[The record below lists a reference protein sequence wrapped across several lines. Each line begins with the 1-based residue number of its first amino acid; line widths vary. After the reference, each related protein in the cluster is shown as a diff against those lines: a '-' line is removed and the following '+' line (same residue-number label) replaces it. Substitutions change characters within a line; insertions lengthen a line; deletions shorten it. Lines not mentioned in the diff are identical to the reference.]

1 MTTVSLKQVSKVFP
15 GTDGSPFPVLE
26 ETSLEVPSGSF
37 TAIVGPSGCGKSTLL
52 RLVAGLAAPSG
63 GTVSI
68 NGAPVR
74 GVQNTIGFLFQHDAL
89 LPWKTAF
96 DNVALGLRFR
106 GVREEEV
113 RDRCQDWIAR
123 VGLKGFERH
132 YPAQLSGGMRKRAA
146 LAQMLI
152 CDPDLL
158 LMDEP
163 FASLDAQTRVLLQ
176 QDLLLLCGG
185 GAKTILFV
193 THDLE
198 EAVALADTV
207 VVMRAG
213 PRSGVKAT
221 YPTGLPRPRDVLQV
235 KSHPRFAALCRTVWR
250 DLAEEVTKIYGDRDA
265 VSSWNI

>member
-1 MTTVSLKQVSKVFP
+1 MTTIVLQQVSKVFP
-15 GTDGSPFPVLE
+15 GTDGPPFPVLE
-26 ETSLEVPSGSF
+26 ETTLEVPAGSF
-37 TAIVGPSGCGKSTLL
+37 TAIVGPSGCGKSTVL
-52 RLVAGLAAPSG
+52 RLVAGLARPSS
-63 GTVSI
+63 GTIFI
-68 NGAPVR
+68 NGTPVR
-74 GVQNTIGFLFQHDAL
+74 GVQNTLGFLFQHDAL
-89 LPWKTAF
+89 LPWKTVF

-106 GVREEEV
+106 GTREAEVRE
-113 RDRCQDWIAR
+113 RCQDWIAR

-146 LAQMLI
+146 LAQMLV
-152 CDPDLL
+152 CNPNLL

-185 GAKTILFV
+185 GTKTILFV

-198 EAVALADTV
+198 EAVALADTI

-235 KSHPRFAALCRTVWR
+235 KGHPRFAALCRMVWR

-265 VSSWNI
+265 IPSWSI